1 MEGGNKANVLIV
13 DNDDRILWQ
22 FQELLEN
29 AGFNTQTTW
38 SGLEALAFLKT
49 GEFDTLLVDDYLP
62 DLHSHDFL
70 ERVSHISPQP
80 SIVVMHG
87 EAPTSGELQL
97 YKSLGVSELV
107 DKRNPVKVCQA
118 VSSRPRERKLAG
130 KPVH

>member
-1 MEGGNKANVLIV
+1 MEVGNKANVLIV

-29 AGFNTQTTW
+29 AGFNTHTTW
-38 SGLEALAFLKT
+38 SGREALALLKT

-70 ERVSHISPQP
+70 ERVRRLSRQP
-80 SIVVMHG
+80 LIVVMHS
-87 EAPTSGELQL
+87 EAPSSGKLQL
-97 YKSLGVSELV
+97 YKSLGVSQLV

-118 VSSRPRERKLAG
+118 VSSRPRERNPAG
-130 KPVH
+130 KLVH